1 MRLEFETC
9 DVFTDTR
16 FGGNPLAVV
25 YGAGAL
31 DGAAMQQVAREF
43 NLSETVFVLPA
54 EAEGAAARI
63 RIFTPGAELPF
74 AGHPNVG
81 TAALLARRLG
91 TAGETIALDQAAG
104 RVVARLTRDAAG
116 EVTGAEIEAPQPF
129 ATTGTL
135 APEAVAACIGL
146 PPAAVLT
153 TIHAP
158 VIGGCG
164 NSMAF
169 AELADLAA
177 LAAATPDAGAFRAH
191 LPARVERTDPDLRAG
206 SRPCHEP
213 CAHRAAAAAVGLHL
227 HVALPDGNRRARM
240 FGPLVG
246 VPEDPATG
254 SANLG
259 LAGLLL
265 RAGGGDRLALTVEQG
280 IEMGR
285 PSRLA
290 LRAWRDAAG
299 TIRAAVGGGVVAV
312 ATGRIGVG

>member
-9 DVFTDTR
+9 DVFTATR

-25 YGAGAL
+25 YGAEGL
-31 DGAAMQQVAREF
+31 DGAAMRQVAREF

-54 EAEGAAARI
+54 EAPGAEARI

-81 TAALLARRLG
+81 TAVLLARRLG
-91 TAGETIALDQAAG
+91 LAGEGIVLDQAAG
-104 RVVARLTRDAAG
+104 RVRARLSRDAG
-116 EVTGAEIEAPQPF
+116 GRVTSAEIEAPQPF
-129 ATTGTL
+129 AAGASL
-135 APEAVAACIGL
+135 DAAAVAACVGL
-146 PPAAVLT
+146 PAAAVRT
-153 TIHAP
+153 GTHAP
-158 VIGGCG
+158 MIGGCG
-164 NSMAF
+164 NAMAF
-169 AELADLAA
+169 AELAGLEA
-177 LAAATPDAGAFRAH
+177 LAAATPDTAAFRAQ
-191 LPARVERTDPDLRAG
+191 LPAT
-206 SRPCHEP
+206 
-213 CAHRAAAAAVGLHL
+213 AATGLHL
-227 HVALPDGNRRARM
+227 HVALPDGRRRARM

-254 SANLG
+254 SANVA

-265 RAGGGDRLALTVEQG
+265 RADGGDALSLEVEQG

-285 PSRLA
+285 PSRLS

-312 ATGRIGVG
+312 SEGRISLG

>member
-1 MRLEFETC
+1 MQLEFETC

-25 YGAGAL
+25 FGGHGL
-31 DGAAMQQVAREF
+31 DGAAMQRVAREF

-54 EAEGAAARI
+54 EADGAAARI

-81 TAALLARRLG
+81 TAVLLARRLG
-91 TAGETIALDQAAG
+91 VAGESIALDQAAG
-104 RVVARLTRDAAG
+104 RVTATLSRDG
-116 EVTGAEIEAPQPF
+116 TGLVTAAEIVAPLPY
-129 ATTGTL
+129 ATTATL
-135 APEAVAACIGL
+135 TPAAVAACLGL
-146 PPAAVLT
+146 PEAAVVT
-153 TIHAP
+153 ATHVP

-164 NSMAF
+164 NPMAF
-169 AELADLAA
+169 AELADLGA
-177 LAAATPDAGAFRAH
+177 LAAATPDTAAFRTH
-191 LPARVERTDPDLRAG
+191 LPASA
-206 SRPCHEP
+206 C
-213 CAHRAAAAAVGLHL
+213 VGIHV
-227 HVALPDGNRRARM
+227 HVALPNGRRRARM

-254 SANLG
+254 SANVG

-265 RAGGGDRLALTVEQG
+265 HGAGGNSLMLEVEQG

-299 TIRAAVGGGVVAV
+299 DIRAAVGGGVVAV
-312 ATGRIGVG
+312 SAGTISV